1 MRDADNDRVAI
12 VTGASRGIGAA
23 VAERLAEDGFTVM
36 LSYSGDAAAAEALA
50 RRIEARGGRARAA
63 GADMS
68 DPESIRALFDDAET
82 LFGGVDLLVNN
93 AGIMTL
99 SNVVCTDEL
108 TFERLVNGNLRGLF
122 NSLREAANR
131 LRDGGRF
138 IYFSAGVVGLLQ
150 PTHGVYD
157 ATRAAVEAMT
167 NILAK
172 ELRGGAFGIDAGSFA
187 ANPSLKR
194 KPSDFAPRMAELM
207 ANEELRQP
215 DDIAGAVAVLARCNG
230 VWTKGRPCRQGAGAA

>member
-1 MRDADNDRVAI
+1 MRDAENDRVAI

-23 VAERLAEDGFTVM
+23 VAERLAEEGFTVIVG
-36 LSYSGDAAAAEALA
+36 YSGDAAAAEALA
-50 RRIEARGGRARAA
+50 RQIETRGGRARAA
-63 GADMS
+63 KADMS
-68 DPESIRALFDDAET
+68 DPDSVRGLFGDAEARY
-82 LFGGVDLLVNN
+82 GGVDLLINN

-99 SNVVCTDEL
+99 SNIVDTDEL

-122 NSLREAANR
+122 NSLRESANR

-150 PTHGVYD
+150 PTYGVYG
-157 ATRAAVEAMT
+157 ATKAAVEAMT

-172 ELRGGAFGIDAGSFA
+172 ELRGGAFGIDANSFTA
-187 ANPSLKR
+187 DPSHWR
-194 KPSDFAPRMAELM
+194 KPQPFSNRMAELTPG
-207 ANEELRQP
+207 EELRQP

-230 VWTKGRPCRQGAGAA
+230 GWTKDRTCRQGVGAA